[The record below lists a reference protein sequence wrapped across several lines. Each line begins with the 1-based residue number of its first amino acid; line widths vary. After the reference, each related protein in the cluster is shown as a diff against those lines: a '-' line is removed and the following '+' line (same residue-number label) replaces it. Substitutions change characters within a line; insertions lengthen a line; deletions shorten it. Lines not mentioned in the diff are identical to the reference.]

1 MKRSIILVL
10 VYFLVQFVAGL
21 LCMGVLLVYQY
32 VITGSFVVTELASD
46 AAVPT
51 LILGFVIMAFIL
63 WRLGYLRPVNEVWNV
78 LTPNYLGWTALMG
91 ISMIFLLDFLLSMFD
106 FLPNWLEESFDLLE
120 SDFVGILAVSVLGPI
135 LEEMLFRGAVTRELL
150 KHYKPMNAILISGLI
165 FGLFHINPAQVFPAM
180 LIGFVLA
187 WLYWR
192 TKSIVPGIIIHI
204 INNSL
209 SCYLSVAYP
218 NKESISDILGN
229 AAVSFGV
236 LIAVALFYISYEK
249 LRSLPPS
256 P

>member
-1 MKRSIILVL
+1 
-10 VYFLVQFVAGL
+10 
-21 LCMGVLLVYQY
+21 MGVLFVYQY
-32 VITGSFVVTELASD
+32 AQTGSFVTTDLAAD
-46 AAVPT
+46 VAVHS
-51 LILGFVIMAFIL
+51 LVLGIVIMAIIL

-78 LTPNYLGWTALMG
+78 LTPKYLGWTALMG
-91 ISMIFLLDFLLSMFD
+91 LSMIFLLDFLLSIFD

-150 KHYKPMNAILISGLI
+150 KHYKPKKAILISGLI
-165 FGLFHINPAQVFPAM
+165 FGLFHINPAQVLPAM

-218 NKESISDILGN
+218 NEDSLFELIGN

-236 LIAVALFYISYEK
+236 LIAAALLYVSYEK

>member
-10 VYFLVQFVAGL
+10 VYFLVQFVASL
-21 LCMGVLLVYQY
+21 LCMGVLFIYQY
-32 VITGSFVVTELASD
+32 AQTGSFVVTGLAAD
-46 AAVPT
+46 VAVPS
-51 LILGFVIMAFIL
+51 LVLGIVIMAIIL

-78 LTPNYLGWTALMG
+78 LTPEYLGWTALMG
-91 ISMIFLLDFLLSMFD
+91 ISMIFLLDFLLSIFD

-120 SDFVGILAVSVLGPI
+120 SDYIGILAVSVLGPI
-135 LEEMLFRGAVTRELL
+135 LEEMLFRGAITRELL

-165 FGLFHINPAQVFPAM
+165 FGLFHINPAQVLPAM

-192 TKSIVPGIIIHI
+192 TKSIVPGIVIHI

-218 NKESISDILGN
+218 NKDSLFELIGN

-236 LIAVALFYISYEK
+236 LIAVTLLYVSYEK

>member
-10 VYFLVQFVAGL
+10 IYFMVQLVASV
-21 LCMGVLLVYQY
+21 LCMGVLFVYQY
-32 VITGSFVVTELASD
+32 AQTGSFVTTDLAAD
-46 AAVPT
+46 VAVHS
-51 LILGFVIMAFIL
+51 LVLGIVIMAIIL

-78 LTPNYLGWTALMG
+78 LTPKYLGWTALMG
-91 ISMIFLLDFLLSMFD
+91 LSMIFLLDFLLSIFD

-150 KHYKPMNAILISGLI
+150 KHYKPKKAILISGLI
-165 FGLFHINPAQVFPAM
+165 FGLFHINPAQVLPAM

-218 NKESISDILGN
+218 NEDSLFELIGN

-236 LIAVALFYISYEK
+236 LIAAALLYVSYEK

>member
-10 VYFLVQFVAGL
+10 VYFLVQLVASF
-21 LCMGVLLVYQY
+21 LCMGVLFMYQY
-32 VITGSFVVTELASD
+32 AQTGSFVVTGLAAD
-46 AAVPT
+46 VAVPS
-51 LILGFVIMAFIL
+51 LVLGIVIMAIIL

-78 LTPNYLGWTALMG
+78 LTPEYLGWTALMG
-91 ISMIFLLDFLLSMFD
+91 ISMIFLLDFLLSIFD

-120 SDFVGILAVSVLGPI
+120 SDYIGILAVSVLGPI
-135 LEEMLFRGAVTRELL
+135 LEEMLFRGAITRELL

-165 FGLFHINPAQVFPAM
+165 FGLFHINPAQVLPAM

-192 TKSIVPGIIIHI
+192 TKSIVPGIVIHI

-218 NKESISDILGN
+218 NKDSLFELIGN

-236 LIAVALFYISYEK
+236 LIAVTLLYVSYEK